1 MKIEGDRKKRGKKKG
16 GERGEMGKEEYTK
29 TNMQMDEK
37 ERGTDKQKLRSN
49 PQISALRASGSL
61 LMHPCDIRSTQLPVD
76 RYGVMAVR

>member
-1 MKIEGDRKKRGKKKG
+1 MKIEGDRKKRGKKRG

-49 PQISALRASGSL
+49 P
-61 LMHPCDIRSTQLPVD
+61 
-76 RYGVMAVR
+76 